1 MSKFKDNEL
10 AYLPIL
16 AQAFASR
23 GLPPELGPALA
34 RKESAFNPLEDNQG
48 PGDKELGGSYGLCQM
63 SFQTAKGLGYSG
75 TPEGLKD
82 PYINAALAAELCAI
96 NWKAHKNLVDV
107 ICMYNSGKPFMRAPT
122 STTSVYLPSVQ
133 SYMKIY
139 RERCV
144 QYAPSASA
152 T

>member
-1 MSKFKDNEL
+1 MSKFTENEA

-34 RKESAFNPLEDNQG
+34 RKESAFNPGVDNQG
-48 PGDKELGGSYGLCQM
+48 PGDKERGGSYGLCQM
-63 SFQTAKGLGYSG
+63 SYQTAKGLGYSG

-82 PYINAALAAELCAI
+82 PHINATLAAELCAQ
-96 NWKAHKNLVDV
+96 NWERTKNLVDV

-122 STTSVYLPSVQ
+122 ATTNVYLPSVQ
-133 SYMKIY
+133 AYLKIY
-139 RERCV
+139 RARCE
-144 QYAPSASA
+144 QYASVAA
-152 T
+152 K